1 MSGVHRRT
9 RSINLRR
16 TLERLLDIVPERSL
30 EEDGIRSPGSGSS
43 ASTLSAAI
51 HTRLWSL
58 TQRRLFNPLSARKL
72 KPLDASKRTSGRGE
86 GSKNMLEESPIDGGD
101 DEPLFDY
108 PHSDL
113 LLDSQGTLLE
123 EDFGYNGKLFKG
135 LDITEADDS
144 HTVFEE
150 FPLDTGNDK
159 LSFDSQDGE
168 LLFESQG
175 ILVEEGFGQ
184 GGKLLE
190 ELDVTDAD
198 GFDEMLDEFP
208 MDGGDNGPLFDSQD
222 DDLLFESQ
230 RPFTDEEFDHSG
242 MFSDELDAKEVDD
255 SHDMLEEFAVDE
267 GEDEPLF
274 DSQNSELFS
283 DSQRTLM
290 DEASGHGGNLP
301 DKSNAMEAENL
312 EDELLMDGDTLVE
325 DHVEDKDIF
334 WEEVDMEDILSGS
347 QDQRET
353 TRTWGILDE
362 DNHELLDDGTED
374 ILEGPVFAVY
384 GGSFAEDQ
392 SRGFS
397 FQDEMLEDTEMGLAC

>member
-30 EEDGIRSPGSGSS
+30 EEDGIQSPGSGSS

-86 GSKNMLEESPIDGGD
+86 GSKNMLEESPIDSGD
-101 DEPLFDY
+101 DEPLFDC

-113 LLDSQGTLLE
+113 LLDIQGTLLE
-123 EDFGYNGKLFKG
+123 EDFGYNGNLLKG

-144 HTVFEE
+144 HTMFEE

-159 LSFDSQDGE
+159 LSFDSQDDE

-208 MDGGDNGPLFDSQD
+208 TDGGDDGPLFDSQD
-222 DDLLFESQ
+222 DNLPFESE
-230 RPFTDEEFDHSG
+230 RPFMDEEFGHGG

-255 SHDMLEEFAVDE
+255 SHDMLEEFPVDD

-290 DEASGHGGNLP
+290 DEASGHGGNLL
-301 DKSNAMEAENL
+301 DL

-325 DHVEDKDIF
+325 DHVADNDIS

-374 ILEGPVFAVY
+374 ILEDQVFAVY
-384 GGSFAEDQ
+384 GGCFAEDQ

-397 FQDEMLEDTEMGLAC
+397 FQDEMLEDREMGLAC

>member
-9 RSINLRR
+9 RSINLRHI
-16 TLERLLDIVPERSL
+16 LERLLEIVPERSL
-30 EEDGIRSPGSGSS
+30 EEDGIRSPGSGTS

-72 KPLDASKRTSGRGE
+72 KPLDASKRTSGRDK

-108 PHSDL
+108 LHSDL

-123 EDFGYNGKLFKG
+123 EDFGYNGNLFEG
-135 LDITEADDS
+135 LDIIEADDS
-144 HTVFEE
+144 HIIFEE

-159 LSFDSQDGE
+159 LSFHSQDGE

-175 ILVEEGFGQ
+175 IVVEEGFGQ
-184 GGKLLE
+184 GGKLWE

-198 GFDEMLDEFP
+198 SFDEILDEFP
-208 MDGGDNGPLFDSQD
+208 MESGDDGPLFDSQD

-230 RPFTDEEFDHSG
+230 RLFTDEEFGHGG
-242 MFSDELDAKEVDD
+242 MFSDELDANEVDD
-255 SHDMLEEFAVDE
+255 SHEMLEEFPVGN

-274 DSQNSELFS
+274 DGQNSELFS

-290 DEASGHGGNLP
+290 NEASDHGDNLP
-301 DKSNAMEAENL
+301 DKSNAMEAEVL
-312 EDELLMDGDTLVE
+312 EDELLMDRDTLVE
-325 DHVEDKDIF
+325 DYVAEKDMF
-334 WEEVDMEDILSGS
+334 WDEVDMEEIFSRS
-347 QDQRET
+347 QDRRET

-362 DNHELLDDGTED
+362 DNHELLDDGTDD
-374 ILEGPVFAVY
+374 ILEDQVLAVY
-384 GGSFAEDQ
+384 GGCFAEDQ

-397 FQDEMLEDTEMGLAC
+397 F

>member
-1 MSGVHRRT
+1 M
-9 RSINLRR
+9 
-16 TLERLLDIVPERSL
+16 ERLLEIVPERSL
-30 EEDGIRSPGSGSS
+30 EEDGIRSLGSGTS

-72 KPLDASKRTSGRGE
+72 KPLDASKRTSGRDK

-108 PHSDL
+108 LHSDL

-123 EDFGYNGKLFKG
+123 EDFGYNGNLFEG
-135 LDITEADDS
+135 LDIIEADDS
-144 HTVFEE
+144 HIIFEE

-159 LSFDSQDGE
+159 LSFHSQDGE

-175 ILVEEGFGQ
+175 IVVEEGFGQ

-198 GFDEMLDEFP
+198 SFDEILDEFP
-208 MDGGDNGPLFDSQD
+208 MESGDDGPLFDSQD

-230 RPFTDEEFDHSG
+230 RLFTDEEFGHGG
-242 MFSDELDAKEVDD
+242 MFSDELDANEVDD
-255 SHDMLEEFAVDE
+255 SHEMLEEFPVCN

-274 DSQNSELFS
+274 DGQNRELFS

-290 DEASGHGGNLP
+290 NEASGHGDNLP
-301 DKSNAMEAENL
+301 DKSNTMEAEDL
-312 EDELLMDGDTLVE
+312 EDELLMDRDTLVE
-325 DHVEDKDIF
+325 DYVAEKDMFWDK
-334 WEEVDMEDILSGS
+334 VDMEEILSGS
-347 QDQRET
+347 QDRRET

-362 DNHELLDDGTED
+362 DNHELLDDGTDD
-374 ILEGPVFAVY
+374 ILEDQVLAVY
-384 GGSFAEDQ
+384 GGCFAEDQ

-397 FQDEMLEDTEMGLAC
+397 F